1 MRGSRQQSPLN
12 GLNNFSYICC
22 KSLMGSTWWECSYL
36 NRRGATMWQHKSHN
50 WDCTMDWKGDLI
62 WLSQVQ
68 IFTPNISLDDFFLPF
83 FGGSCPPRYFSGF
96 PNVKTIWLIQNDQ
109 KNHYAFEKQQS
120 EGKMAN
126 TLIHIEQMG
135 GICELEF
142 WLDRKKEE
150 SINHD
155 AWKSI

>member
-1 MRGSRQQSPLN
+1 MIDPKRPEE
-12 GLNNFSYICC
+12 
-22 KSLMGSTWWECSYL
+22 SLCF
-36 NRRGATMWQHKSHN
+36 
-50 WDCTMDWKGDLI
+50 
-62 WLSQVQ
+62 V
-68 IFTPNISLDDFFLPF
+68 
-83 FGGSCPPRYFSGF
+83 
-96 PNVKTIWLIQNDQ
+96 
-109 KNHYAFEKQQS
+109 EKQQS

-126 TLIHIEQMG
+126 TLIHIEQMD